1 MTSVRFDRRNALVLA
16 GSGLASFLLG
26 ACQTSV
32 DRTVWPD
39 ITFGH
44 REAVAMS
51 VAGVEVSDVSAPGA
65 VQPPAYDIR
74 NALPVSPL
82 ATMDAWAHQRINA
95 LGGYGTA
102 LVKITENRFVEVP
115 LETEQGVGGLFTN
128 SQSERYEGAM
138 TVRIEIVGDPA
149 GQGFVEA
156 RSAASRTV
164 PEDYSINQ
172 REQALYDMIATIV
185 KNLDERLVAEM
196 RANLSRWVMMG

>member
-1 MTSVRFDRRNALVLA
+1 MTLARFDRRSSLVLA
-16 GSGLASFLLG
+16 GSGLATFLLG

-39 ITFGH
+39 ITFNH
-44 REAVAMS
+44 REPVAMS
-51 VAGVEVSDVSAPGA
+51 VAGVEVSDVSGPGA
-65 VQPPAYDIR
+65 VQPPAHDIR

-82 ATMDAWAHQRINA
+82 ATMDTWAHQRINA

-102 LVKITENRFVEVP
+102 LMKITENRFVEVP

-172 REQALYDMIATIV
+172 REQALYDMIVTIV

>member
-1 MTSVRFDRRNALVLA
+1 MTLARFDRRSSLVLA
-16 GSGLASFLLG
+16 GSGLATLLLG

-44 REAVAMS
+44 RESVAMA
-51 VAGVEVSDVSAPGA
+51 VGGVEVSDVSAPGA
-65 VQPPAYDIR
+65 VQPPAHDIR

-82 ATMDAWAHQRINA
+82 TTMDTWAHQRINA

-172 REQALYDMIATIV
+172 REQALYDMVATIV
-185 KNLDERLVAEM
+185 KNLDERLVTEM
-196 RANLSRWVMMG
+196 RANLTRWVMMG